1 VRGYRPA
8 GWGLPLSQA
17 GGTVTHMRV
26 VILDAPEDL
35 IAERHRLGHDR
46 FDEVWEGEYH
56 MVPFPT
62 SEHQRVV
69 YLLSLVLG
77 PLAEG
82 AGLEVRPQ
90 FGLYDPEVADHSSY
104 RGPDV
109 VLFRPEHAT
118 ERGVEGRAE
127 LVIEVRSPGDE
138 SFAKLGFYE
147 RVGVQEFLI
156 VDRDTKALHHWIR
169 RDERLVETEAPVV
182 ALHAVPARLQ
192 TDGETLVVETPAGTQ
207 QI

>member
-1 VRGYRPA
+1 
-8 GWGLPLSQA
+8 
-17 GGTVTHMRV
+17 MRV

-62 SEHQRVV
+62 NEHQRVV
-69 YLLSLVLG
+69 QRLDLVLG
-77 PLAEG
+77 ALAEE
-82 AGLEVRPQ
+82 AGLEHRFQ
-90 FGLYDPEVADHSSY
+90 FGLYDPEVPDHSSF

-156 VDRDTKALHHWIR
+156 VDRDTKALHHWVR
-169 RDERLVETEAPVV
+169 QNDRLVENDTPVV
-182 ALHAVPARLQ
+182 ALNAVPARLW
-192 TDGETLVVETPAGTQ
+192 TDGETLVVETAAGGHR
-207 QI
+207 I

>member
-1 VRGYRPA
+1 
-8 GWGLPLSQA
+8 
-17 GGTVTHMRV
+17 MRV
-26 VILDAPEDL
+26 VILDAPESL
-35 IAERHRLGHDR
+35 IAERHRLGHDL

-62 SEHQRVV
+62 NEHQRM
-69 YLLSLVLG
+69 LLRLSVLLN
-77 PLAEG
+77 PLAED
-82 AGLEVRPQ
+82 AGLEVRTQ
-90 FGLYDPEVADHSSY
+90 FGLYDPDVPDDSDY

-127 LVIEVRSPGDE
+127 LVIEVRSPHDE

-156 VDRDTKALHHWIR
+156 VDRDTKALHHWVR
-169 RDERLVETEAPVV
+169 QHGRLVETDTPVV
-182 ALHAVPARLQ
+182 TLRAVPARLW
-192 TDGETLVVETPAGTQ
+192 TDGPTLVIETASGTQ
-207 QI
+207 QV

>member
-1 VRGYRPA
+1 
-8 GWGLPLSQA
+8 
-17 GGTVTHMRV
+17 MRV

-62 SEHQRVV
+62 NEHQRVIMR
-69 YLLSLVLG
+69 LSLVLN

-82 AGLEVRPQ
+82 AGLEVRTQ
-90 FGLYDPEVADHSSY
+90 FGLYDPDIPDHSSY

-109 VLFRPEHAT
+109 VLFLPEHAT

-138 SFAKLGFYE
+138 SFAKLPFYE

-156 VDRDTKALHHWIR
+156 VDRDTKDLHHWVR
-169 RDERLVETEAPVV
+169 QDVRLVETDTPVV
-182 ALHAVPARLQ
+182 ALNAIPARLW
-192 TDGETLVVETPAGTQ
+192 TDGDTLIVETAAGSQ
-207 QI
+207 PI